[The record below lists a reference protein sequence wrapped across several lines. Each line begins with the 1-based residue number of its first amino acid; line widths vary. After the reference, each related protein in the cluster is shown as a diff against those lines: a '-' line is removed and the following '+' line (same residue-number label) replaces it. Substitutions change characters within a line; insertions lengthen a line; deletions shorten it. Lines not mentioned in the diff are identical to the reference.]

1 MPQWVHCLERD
12 LTTTGPAATTSI
24 FLMLGAQPLLSSG
37 PSSWTDVNKRES
49 DWWSWVTYLCPAEEA
64 RKRAGQT
71 LEVESGWWSQVLLLR
86 LGAQETGKRI
96 FSTLPQGLR
105 TLKVR
110 KSSKQSLSVLKVWG
124 RCHPRCHA
132 HVLTSP
138 PLFSP
143 PPSAS
148 CPTATMELLWPVTG
162 GAL

>member
-1 MPQWVHCLERD
+1 MPVPRLQRRLGRELDR
-12 LTTTGPAATTSI
+12 LTKLSLAG
-24 FLMLGAQPLLSSG
+24 GARSC
-37 PSSWTDVNKRES
+37 
-49 DWWSWVTYLCPAEEA
+49 YCA
-64 RKRAGQT
+64 
-71 LEVESGWWSQVLLLR
+71 

-96 FSTLPQGLR
+96 FSTLPQGHR
-105 TLKVR
+105 TFKVR
-110 KSSKQSLSVLKVWG
+110 KSSKQSLSVLKVRG
-124 RCHPRCHA
+124 RCHPRRHA